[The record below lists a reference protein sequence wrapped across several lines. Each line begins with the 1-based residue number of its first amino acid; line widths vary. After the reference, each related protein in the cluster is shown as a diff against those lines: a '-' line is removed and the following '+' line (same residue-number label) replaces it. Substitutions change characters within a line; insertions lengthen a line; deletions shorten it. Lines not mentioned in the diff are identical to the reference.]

1 MLYMHL
7 QADKSRQHKNEIEKV
22 LNKKDQSPNKKR
34 IYKRIYEN
42 P

>member
-1 MLYMHL
+1 MHL

-22 LNKKDQSPNKKR
+22 LNKKDQSPKQKKE